1 MTRKTVFIV
10 LVSFLLLSSCV
21 KETYDMDKLSGEA
34 ALNPGL
40 VMSAV
45 KGEVTLS
52 DIVEP
57 NDTLIFDN
65 ELLKLVF
72 RKDSVL
78 NFGLDD
84 FYTSFPGESFENT
97 VPVISDTM
105 STVYDTLDID
115 PGEDI
120 KLRSMKVSGGQVS
133 YSFTSW
139 CSFDTRINIRSSE
152 IEIGG
157 VPLDVT
163 IDIAADGVTT
173 GVIDLNGA
181 LISFYADTL
190 QPYNRLPLQYE
201 ITVPQEPTI
210 YSISDIVKINVEF
223 EEPDFDY
230 LTGYFGNYTEEME
243 RDTIDLDMEELFSRL
258 SGSIHISDPSITV
271 NYFNSFGMPIRVNV
285 GAKGMNDDDEVSLA
299 RDPVDLDYP
308 TGPDNRD
315 ISSSFVIDQD
325 NSSLPELISMLPY
338 EIQFDGSAAVNPGG
352 ETMDNIIFGDSRF
365 IAGVEVEVPME
376 FRMSN
381 LQLSDTLD
389 NFMAAEPG
397 EDDPL
402 QDMEE
407 LEFSL
412 YMENGFPL
420 GVLVM
425 IELYDSTSMT
435 VLETLDTGE
444 LFTAA
449 PVDAEGRV
457 TEPGVGTEDIEFT
470 RSFLDAAQEADKII
484 LTFTLNTTDNDI
496 EEDVRIYSDY
506 SILFK
511 AAVRLKAGL
520 KFNFN
525 SEEK

>member
-1 MTRKTVFIV
+1 MRPKTVTIV
-10 LVSFLLLSSCV
+10 LLSLLLLSSCV
-21 KETYDMDKLSGEA
+21 KETYDMDRLSGEA

-45 KGEVTLS
+45 KGEVRLS

-72 RKDSVL
+72 RKDSL
-78 NFGLDD
+78 INFGLDD
-84 FYTSFPGESFENT
+84 FYTSFPGASFENT
-97 VPVISDTM
+97 VPVISH
-105 STVYDTLDID
+105 SLPVIYDTLNID

-120 KLRSMKVSGGQVS
+120 KLKSMKVTDGQLS

-139 CSFDTRINIRSSE
+139 CSFDTRINLSASSVE
-152 IEIGG
+152 TGG
-157 VPLDVT
+157 TALDVT
-163 IDIAADGVTT
+163 IDIAADGVTS
-173 GVIDLNGA
+173 GVIDLDDA
-181 LISFYADTL
+181 LISFDADTE

-201 ITVPQEPTI
+201 IEVVDEPAG
-210 YSISDIVKINVEF
+210 YSISDSLRIFVEF

-243 RDTIDLDMEELFSRL
+243 RETLDLGMEELFSRL

-271 NYFNSFGMPIRVNV
+271 NYLNSFGMPMRVN
-285 GAKGMNDDDEVSLA
+285 AELKGMNDEEEVELE
-299 RDPVDLDYP
+299 RDPVDLDHP

-315 ISSSFVIDQD
+315 ISSSFIIDRD

-338 EIQFDGSAAVNPGG
+338 EIEFFGSAAVNPGG
-352 ETMDNIIFGDSRF
+352 ETLGNIIFSDSRF
-365 IAGVEVEVPME
+365 IAGMEVEVPME
-376 FRMSN
+376 FRIAN
-381 LQLSDTLD
+381 LQLSDTVD
-389 NFMAAEPG
+389 NFMASEPE
-397 EDDPL
+397 EDNPL
-402 QDMEE
+402 QDLEE

-420 GVLVM
+420 GVSVM

-435 VLETLDTGE
+435 VLETIDTGE

-449 PVDAEGRV
+449 PVNAEGRV
-457 TEPGVGTEDIEFT
+457 TEPGTGTVDIEFS
-470 RSFLDAAQEADKII
+470 RSFLDATQQADNII
-484 LTFTLNTTDNDI
+484 FTFTLNTTDSGTR
-496 EEDVRIYSDY
+496 DVRIYSDY

-511 AAVRLKAGL
+511 AAARLKAGL

-525 SEEK
+525 SEDN